1 MTEQGEAALPK
12 WLNPKSMLTKK
23 KILNLRLQLTIDL
36 NHGMAVIIT
45 RGLIFRY
52 KEIVKGQNLVIK
64 FIIT

>member
-1 MTEQGEAALPK
+1 MA
-12 WLNPKSMLTKK
+12 KS
-23 KILNLRLQLTIDL
+23 NLRLQLTIDL